1 MLSYRSASR
10 STSEAERTTRT
21 RKPARLGQATHAAA
35 LSVDFLARR
44 RVRKRAPVREVTMR
58 TIENILCPIDV
69 ERPSNAAL
77 RYAFFLAEAFYASL
91 DVVHARGTPDLM
103 LDPGFS
109 AATHRY
115 PESEN
120 LMRELGTLLRA
131 VTTSVP
137 GRAAAHVVEGGTL
150 SAILRSALRFQSDL
164 IVVGSRF
171 EASASWLFGSNVG
184 EQLAYA
190 AACPVLSVPERA
202 PSSALRVRRILLP
215 LALGRSA
222 TLAVHWTAAF
232 ARRFGATV
240 ELLNV
245 ERDPGAHST
254 EHPGAACEELRE
266 MLRVAG
272 IGVEDGGSV
281 RGGAFERILER
292 TESSGCD
299 LVVMAAEPR
308 GKRMSVTQPSL
319 TATICRHALIPVLS
333 VRGADSGS
341 AVARLGSADRHADW
355 SSEESRVSA

>member
-1 MLSYRSASR
+1 MDQETCPVGR
-10 STSEAERTTRT
+10 
-21 RKPARLGQATHAAA
+21 ATHAAA

-44 RVRKRAPVREVTMR
+44 RVRKRHSSRKVTMR

-77 RYAFFLAEAFYASL
+77 RYAFFLAEAFYAAL
-91 DVVHARGTPDLM
+91 DVVHARGTPDPTE
-103 LDPGFS
+103 DPGLS
-109 AATHRY
+109 SVTHRY
-115 PESEN
+115 PKSEN

-137 GRAAAHVVEGGTL
+137 GRAAAHVVEGGPL
-150 SAILRSALRFQSDL
+150 SAIIRSALRFQSDL

-171 EASASWLFGSNVG
+171 EASPSWLFGSNVG

-202 PSSALRVRRILLP
+202 PPSALRVRRILLP
-215 LALGRSA
+215 VTMGHSA
-222 TLAVHWTAAF
+222 TLTVHWTAAF

-245 ERDPGAHST
+245 DRDPGPHPTA
-254 EHPGAACEELRE
+254 EDPGAACEELRE

-281 RGGAFERILER
+281 RVGAFERILER
-292 TESSGCD
+292 TESTGCD

-341 AVARLGSADRHADW
+341 TVATLGSEDRNAAW
-355 SSEESRVSA
+355 TSEESRVSA

>member
-1 MLSYRSASR
+1 
-10 STSEAERTTRT
+10 
-21 RKPARLGQATHAAA
+21 
-35 LSVDFLARR
+35 
-44 RVRKRAPVREVTMR
+44 MR

-77 RYAFFLAEAFYASL
+77 RYSFFLAEAFYASL
-91 DVVHARGTPDLM
+91 DVVHARGTPDL
-103 LDPGFS
+103 LEDPRFS
-109 AATHRY
+109 SVSPRY
-115 PESEN
+115 PKSEN

-137 GRAAAHVVEGGTL
+137 GRAAAHVVEGGAL

-171 EASASWLFGSNVG
+171 EASPTWLFGSNVG

-202 PSSALRVRRILLP
+202 PPSALRVRRILLP
-215 LALGRSA
+215 VASGRSA
-222 TLAVHWTAAF
+222 TLLVQWTAAF

-245 ERDPGAHST
+245 HRDPGPHSGA
-254 EHPGAACEELRE
+254 EHPGAAFEELRE

-272 IGVEDGGSV
+272 IGVENGGSV
-281 RGGAFERILER
+281 RGGAFEGILER
-292 TESSGCD
+292 MESGGCD

-308 GKRMSVTQPSL
+308 GKRMSVTQPGL

-341 AVARLGSADRHADW
+341 AVARLGSADRNAAW
-355 SSEESRVSA
+355 SSDESRVSA

>member
-1 MLSYRSASR
+1 
-10 STSEAERTTRT
+10 
-21 RKPARLGQATHAAA
+21 
-35 LSVDFLARR
+35 
-44 RVRKRAPVREVTMR
+44 MR

-91 DVVHARGTPDLM
+91 DVVHARGTPDLTHA
-103 LDPGFS
+103 PGLS
-109 AATHRY
+109 ATPKY
-115 PESEN
+115 PKSEN

-137 GRAAAHVVEGGTL
+137 GRAAAHVVEGGPL
-150 SAILRSALRFQSDL
+150 SAILRTALRFQTDL

-171 EASASWLFGSNVG
+171 EASPTWLFGSNVG

-202 PSSALRVRRILLP
+202 PPSPLRVRRILLP
-215 LALGRSA
+215 VASGRSA
-222 TLAVHWTAAF
+222 TLAVQWTAEF

-240 ELLNV
+240 ELLDV
-245 ERDPGAHST
+245 DRDPGPHPSA
-254 EHPGAACEELRE
+254 EHPGKDFEELRE

-272 IGVEDGGSV
+272 IGVKEGGSV
-281 RGGAFERILER
+281 RSGAFERILER

-333 VRGADSGS
+333 VRGAQPGS
-341 AVARLGSADRHADW
+341 AVAKLGSADRNSSW
-355 SSEESRVSA
+355 SPDESRASA